1 MIKRAEKDEL
11 LSHRKAQRSASEKNV
26 KNLLEQHVKEEEE
39 LTEWFE
45 SQLKFLQQKK
55 TCTRRDRLV
64 LLHERASN
72 HELKAKDK
80 QKSNFKD
87 APNGQEVAAGESR
100 AYLMRD
106 ETTATKLTEYSSG
119 KPQLQPRVTLDG
131 GCTTLDVKKDLCS
144 SLSPSV
150 FLRATSRPHVIASE
164 RYSPENTVAFRRKH
178 HDLYCADYSGAPW
191 HGPLREPC
199 AHDELHQ
206 AHGPP
211 ELFMACAVNDPNKSK
226 QVRSYVRESMTS
238 TLSGC
243 ASNREFFSN
252 NRVGLQKIPG
262 CWQNPCTYSRSSSEN
277 ICLDRDRAII
287 GDSKLEHAAEALLTA
302 ACALL
307 ENRVDSTIVNEC
319 TLKKPTF
326 GNPSLKDDTFEIDQE
341 EKKNSP
347 DPENHAT
354 TSHVVSSE
362 SDPFLQTPDSK
373 IVALRNEGLPS
384 NFIDDDSGDEA
395 PEQQS
400 FCLVST
406 HTVPRLT
413 LKGMQLTEKNHGFRS
428 GVNPDLVEQTRRGLV
443 HLNGEQHYSSR
454 LTLDS
459 ERKNAKEL
467 KSSFSVDFRTPPGQN
482 IRTSASRRLIEKTNP
497 PESTGHLKYQAEPG
511 GDSSRPCRTG
521 NQKSH
526 HVAQNETNSQTNS
539 HTHSLKA
546 RIDLL
551 PKHSNSLVTSP
562 YCVGNS

>member
-1 MIKRAEKDEL
+1 
-11 LSHRKAQRSASEKNV
+11 
-26 KNLLEQHVKEEEE
+26 
-39 LTEWFE
+39 
-45 SQLKFLQQKK
+45 
-55 TCTRRDRLV
+55 
-64 LLHERASN
+64 
-72 HELKAKDK
+72 
-80 QKSNFKD
+80 
-87 APNGQEVAAGESR
+87 
-100 AYLMRD
+100 
-106 ETTATKLTEYSSG
+106 
-119 KPQLQPRVTLDG
+119 
-131 GCTTLDVKKDLCS
+131 
-144 SLSPSV
+144 
-150 FLRATSRPHVIASE
+150 
-164 RYSPENTVAFRRKH
+164 
-178 HDLYCADYSGAPW
+178 
-191 HGPLREPC
+191 
-199 AHDELHQ
+199 
-206 AHGPP
+206 
-211 ELFMACAVNDPNKSK
+211 
-226 QVRSYVRESMTS
+226 
-238 TLSGC
+238 
-243 ASNREFFSN
+243 
-252 NRVGLQKIPG
+252 
-262 CWQNPCTYSRSSSEN
+262 
-277 ICLDRDRAII
+277 
-287 GDSKLEHAAEALLTA
+287 
-302 ACALL
+302 
-307 ENRVDSTIVNEC
+307 
-319 TLKKPTF
+319 
-326 GNPSLKDDTFEIDQE
+326 LKDDTFEIDQE

-482 IRTSASRRLIEKTNP
+482 IRTSAARRLIEKTNP